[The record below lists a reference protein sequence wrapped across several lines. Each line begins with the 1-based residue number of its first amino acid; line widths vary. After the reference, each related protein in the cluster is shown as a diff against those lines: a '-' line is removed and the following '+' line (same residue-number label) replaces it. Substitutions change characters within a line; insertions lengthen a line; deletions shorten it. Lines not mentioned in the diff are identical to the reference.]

1 MANAKHDDNN
11 LFAKIIRNEIPSF
24 KIFETPHALAILD
37 AFPTVEGH
45 ALLIPKAKCVSALD
59 MSSQTAA
66 AALAELPRL
75 ARMVQKATGAPGVNI
90 VSNCGADAG
99 QVIFHSHWHV
109 IPRWPKDGLVKIAPG
124 AKEMLNPEAA
134 KAMLAKMTDGA
145 CYDASLQLLD
155 GLMQSIADGA
165 ITPPPPP
172 PAKAP
177 PAAAPKAAAPAA
189 AKAGSEKAAGGKEG
203 GKPNGK
209 EGGKPGGKDGGADG
223 GAPKEAKKDGVK
235 KEKVKKEAPPAEAG
249 GEDRVVDVSWAD
261 IRVGKILKAEPHPQ
275 SDKLY
280 VETIDLGEPSP
291 RQILSGLAHHMSLD
305 EVNGASV
312 VCICNLKARK
322 MAGVESQGMVLC
334 ASDADKSKLC
344 FVAPPA
350 GAAPGERVVWEG
362 YPGEPE
368 TAKKMEKKKA
378 WEAVQPLLNT
388 NAEGVACYKDAPF
401 KLASGTC
408 TATVKGGI
416 IS

>member
-1 MANAKHDDNN
+1 MATMAHDDQN
-11 LFAKIIRNEIPSF
+11 LFAKIIRGEIPSF
-24 KIFETPHALAILD
+24 KIFETAHALAILD

-45 ALLIPKAKCVSALD
+45 ALLIPKARCVSAID
-59 MSSQTAA
+59 MSAEVAA
-66 AALAELPRL
+66 AALSELPRL
-75 ARMVQKATGAPGVNI
+75 ARMVQRATGAPAVNI
-90 VSNCGADAG
+90 VSNCGAEAG

-109 IPRWPKDGLVKIAPG
+109 IPRWPKDDTVKIKPG
-124 AKEMLNPEAA
+124 AKEMLSAEAA
-134 KAMLAKMTDGA
+134 KKVLAKMAEPA
-145 CYDASLQLLD
+145 CYDASLKLID
-155 GLMQSIADGA
+155 GLMQSIADGSIA
-165 ITPPPPP
+165 PPSPPPPL
-172 PAKAP
+172 PAKSA
-177 PAAAPKAAAPAA
+177 AAAPAVAAKAAAAPAA
-189 AKAGSEKAAGGKEG
+189 APKPAAEKPAAASKAAP
-203 GKPNGK
+203 KP
-209 EGGKPGGKDGGADG
+209 D
-223 GAPKEAKKDGVK
+223 GAPKEPKKDGVK
-235 KEKVKKEAPPAEAG
+235 KEKVKKEAPPAEAAA
-249 GEDRVVDVSWAD
+249 EDRPVDVSWAD

-280 VETIDLGEPSP
+280 VETIDLGEPQP

-305 EVNGASV
+305 EVNGAMV

-334 ASDADKSKLC
+334 ASDAEKSKLC

-350 GAAPGERVVWEG
+350 GAAPGERVTWEG

-388 NAEGVACYKDAPF
+388 SADGTACYKDRPF
-401 KLASGTC
+401 RLAAGTC